1 MKYFL
6 STFVISSLILIG
18 RLSGLFREVSLANVL
33 GNSVNADIAIALFT
47 LPDIFTAFFLGGG
60 FSLVIVPLVSQ
71 KGDAF
76 FKSILFFFVKR
87 ALFVLSFIA
96 LITFV
101 FRYYFFSFLAP
112 GVNIYLYDFFDLGFL
127 LVCISIV
134 LAGLSSLF
142 SSFLGS
148 KESFF
153 TSYLGTFI
161 FNISII
167 ASLYFLINSNIL
179 MSISYG
185 VFFGATIRLFI
196 QILNFF
202 FLKIETIHEE
212 EFFLVK
218 GFYSKFFSAV
228 IFVSTL
234 AILPIISRSFASG
247 FGEGMLA
254 MFHYSLRIVELPV
267 TFLIV
272 PILIA
277 IFPSMSVFFSSATE
291 EEKVSFVSLVLRVS
305 LIFSILICIPLYFFS
320 EEVIRTVYFLA
331 NFDESSF
338 KKIGDIFKW
347 SSLTIPALSIISVL
361 QYLISSNSKTSFLLL
376 PSIYVLIS
384 HIISSFIS
392 RELFGFE
399 GVLISYIATYYIL
412 SFLMLFFTIK
422 IHKINFFKLLSKI
435 YLGVIPVVI
444 CIIFSKTAREAEIDI
459 FYALIFGFLS
469 FLISGLVYVFI
480 DNELKRKLFFSRNSI

>member
-1 MKYFL
+1 LKYFL

-153 TSYLGTFI
+153 
-161 FNISII
+161 
-167 ASLYFLINSNIL
+167 
-179 MSISYG
+179 
-185 VFFGATIRLFI
+185 
-196 QILNFF
+196 
-202 FLKIETIHEE
+202 
-212 EFFLVK
+212 
-218 GFYSKFFSAV
+218 
-228 IFVSTL
+228 
-234 AILPIISRSFASG
+234 
-247 FGEGMLA
+247 
-254 MFHYSLRIVELPV
+254 
-267 TFLIV
+267 
-272 PILIA
+272 
-277 IFPSMSVFFSSATE
+277 
-291 EEKVSFVSLVLRVS
+291 
-305 LIFSILICIPLYFFS
+305 
-320 EEVIRTVYFLA
+320 
-331 NFDESSF
+331 
-338 KKIGDIFKW
+338 
-347 SSLTIPALSIISVL
+347 
-361 QYLISSNSKTSFLLL
+361 
-376 PSIYVLIS
+376 
-384 HIISSFIS
+384 
-392 RELFGFE
+392 
-399 GVLISYIATYYIL
+399 
-412 SFLMLFFTIK
+412 
-422 IHKINFFKLLSKI
+422 
-435 YLGVIPVVI
+435 
-444 CIIFSKTAREAEIDI
+444 
-459 FYALIFGFLS
+459 
-469 FLISGLVYVFI
+469 
-480 DNELKRKLFFSRNSI
+480 